1 MANVCFFSFTIPDH
15 GVVATIKGKA
25 VNSNYSGLSFRVKDL
40 LKRWKTD
47 DHARIRQAITQAMQG
62 TSRTIVFVG
71 ESTYRSNW
79 VAEEVEKTLANG
91 KKLFAIRLNG
101 TAGPKPKALT
111 DRGVTLHAWSEAT
124 LQTLATQ

>member
-25 VNSNYSGLSFRVKDL
+25 VNPYYYGLNFRVKDL
-40 LKRWKTD
+40 LKRWQTEDKG
-47 DHARIRQAITQAMQG
+47 RIRQAITQAMQG
-62 TSRTIVFVG
+62 TSRTILFVG
-71 ESTYRSNW
+71 ETTYKSTW

-101 TAGPKPKALT
+101 TGGPKPQALI
-111 DRGVTLHAWSEAT
+111 DNGITLHPWSESN
-124 LQTLATQ
+124 LQDLATK